1 MRLKFTMTSA
11 LATAASLM
19 LSHAALAQAA
29 QTFDEV
35 VAKAKEEGALFIAIS
50 SPGVPE
56 GHQAL
61 IKAFNERFGLNLR
74 IEWTPTNPVQTG
86 TRLIAEAGAAGSVD
100 IVGNG
105 GPQEVMVLKDR
116 DIVKPYPWAEVFGN
130 QLNGFEEIANRPMED
145 LRGYVLPIV
154 DVAYGISWNPNLIA
168 DEEVPSSWAE
178 LFDPKWKG
186 KFSVNSL
193 ALNPLD
199 YYTFA
204 VGKDATLE
212 MAEKTLDNEPVLE
225 RGTAAATRAVAIGQ
239 VPVGL
244 SAFHIAQRTE
254 GVKFK
259 LFDDYV
265 ALNHTFIYV
274 PETAPNPNAARLFA
288 AWLVSEGM
296 SVVEEFE
303 KLPRAADVGSPLAK
317 MVEDAKAKG
326 AKILEEDSLANS
338 SAAAETRAEISDM
351 LTNR

>member
-1 MRLKFTMTSA
+1 MRFRTTMTSA
-11 LATAASLM
+11 LTLAVTLM
-19 LSHAALAQAA
+19 LAPAAMAQAA
-29 QTFDEV
+29 QTYDEI

-61 IKAFNERFGLNLR
+61 IKAFNERFGLDLR

-86 TRLIAEAGAAGSVD
+86 TRLIAEAGAKGAVD
-100 IVGNG
+100 VVGNG
-105 GPQEVMVLKDR
+105 GPQEVSVLKDR
-116 DIVKPYPWAEVFGN
+116 DIVKPYPWAEVFGGK
-130 QLNGFEEIANRPMED
+130 LEGFEEIANRPMED

-154 DVAYGISWNPNLIA
+154 DVAYGIAWNPNMIA

-178 LFDPKWKG
+178 LLDEKWKG

-204 VGKDATLE
+204 VGKEQTLE
-212 MAEKTLDNEPVLE
+212 MAEKTLANDPVLE

-244 SAFHIAQRTE
+244 SAFHIAERTQ

-259 LFDDYV
+259 LFSDYV

-274 PETAPNPNAARLFA
+274 PESAPNPNAARLFA

-303 KLPRAADVGSPLAK
+303 KLPRAADAGSPLAK
-317 MVEDAKAKG
+317 MVDDAKAAG
-326 AKILEEDSLANS
+326 AKILEEDSLAS
-338 SAAAETRAEISDM
+338 SAAAAETRAEISDM